1 MAEKHKESAPK
12 TPLPPAKV
20 WAPVLALGWLIPGG
34 GHFLLKHR
42 GRAALMAFAVT
53 GMFVFGLL
61 MRGSMFVPQ
70 TGDLL
75 TTIMYCGGFLGNVA
89 TGLLYLLATWL
100 GYDQP
105 YVAGHVRDYGSI
117 FLVSA
122 GLLNILG
129 IVDAFELAIG
139 KKT

>member
-1 MAEKHKESAPK
+1 MAEKQKESAPK
-12 TPLPPAKV
+12 TPLPPVGV

-42 GRAALMAFAVT
+42 GRAGLMAFAVT

-100 GYDQP
+100 GYDEP
-105 YVAGHVRDYGSI
+105 YIAGHVRDYGSI

-122 GLLNILG
+122 GLLNILC

>member
-1 MAEKHKESAPK
+1 MAEKQKESARK
-12 TPLPPAKV
+12 TPLPPVGA

-42 GRAALMAFAVT
+42 GRAALIAFAVT

-75 TTIMYCGGFLGNVA
+75 TTIMYCGGFLGNLA

-129 IVDAFELAIG
+129 IVDAFELAVG

>member
-1 MAEKHKESAPK
+1 MAEKQKGSAAK
-12 TPLPPAKV
+12 TPLPPVGV
-20 WAPVLALGWLIPGG
+20 WAPVLALGLLIPGG

-42 GRAALMAFAVT
+42 GRAALMAFSVT

-75 TTIMYCGGFLGNVA
+75 TTIMYCGGFVGNIA
-89 TGLLYLLATWL
+89 TGLLFLLSTWL

-105 YVAGHVRDYGSI
+105 YIAGHVRDYGSI

>member
-1 MAEKHKESAPK
+1 MAEKQKERAPK
-12 TPLPPAKV
+12 TPLPPVGV

-105 YVAGHVRDYGSI
+105 YLAGHVRDYGSI